1 MGSRNRAQHYIT
13 AAESSLLAGYY
24 EECCKQAALA
34 QESDPSSQAPAQLIA
49 IADVMSAFTSTISS
63 AAADGSGKKSDYYFI
78 LGVPRFT
85 EDLDAIQ
92 SSFDRLSALLNPN
105 SNPFHL
111 CSQALSLVRKARKI
125 LSDPTLKSEFDE
137 ELRMKLK
144 SVDGSEKQTFWT
156 ACTHCYCLYEYPAEY
171 ENCCLRC
178 RNPSCQCVFTAA
190 VCPPPPPEVIEKGSY
205 DCLEGMSVVK
215 TKHKMAATCS
225 KKLMGKGTRVLQANG
240 SAPL

>member
-13 AAESSLLAGYY
+13 AAESALAAQNF

-34 QESDPSSQAPAQLIA
+34 QESDPTNQAPAQLIA
-49 IADVMSAFTSTISS
+49 IADVMSAFSSTISS
-63 AAADGSGKKSDYYFI
+63 AADGSGKKSDYYFV

-105 SNPFHL
+105 TNPFHL
-111 CSQALSLVRKARKI
+111 CHQALALVRKAWKT
-125 LSDPTLKSEFDE
+125 LSNPNQKSKFDE
-137 ELRMKLK
+137 ELRTKLK
-144 SVDGSEKQTFWT
+144 SLDGSENQTFWT

-178 RNPSCQCVFTAA
+178 QNLSCQCVFTAA

-205 DCLEGMSVVK
+205 DCLDGMSVVK
-215 TKHKMAATCS
+215 TKHKMAANCS
-225 KKLMGKGTRVLQANG
+225 KKLMGKGTRVVQANG